1 MSQHPPPSLPAIDR
15 LLEVMAKLR
24 DPEAG
29 CPWDVEQSFATI
41 APYTIEEAY
50 EVYDAI
56 ERKDRDSLRDELGD
70 LLLQVVFH
78 SRMAEEEG
86 SFDFHQVAEAITRKL
101 IERHPH
107 VFGETCYSDLNEQS
121 RSWEEIKAAER
132 AAKGEEGALDGVP
145 LALPALLRAYKLQ
158 RRAARVGF
166 DWPEVKPV
174 LEKVHE
180 EMDELKAEMLAG
192 SEQDRLEEE
201 LGDMLFSMVNLARH
215 LNIEPEAAL
224 RRANRKFEDRF
235 RTVEAEISAEGKSLD
250 ACSLE
255 RLETAWQHA
264 KRRSFTP

>member
-1 MSQHPPPSLPAIDR
+1 MPLP
-15 LLEVMAKLR
+15 
-24 DPEAG
+24 
-29 CPWDVEQSFATI
+29 CP
-41 APYTIEEAY
+41 
-50 EVYDAI
+50 
-56 ERKDRDSLRDELGD
+56 
-70 LLLQVVFH
+70 
-78 SRMAEEEG
+78 
-86 SFDFHQVAEAITRKL
+86 
-101 IERHPH
+101 
-107 VFGETCYSDLNEQS
+107 
-121 RSWEEIKAAER
+121 
-132 AAKGEEGALDGVP
+132 
-145 LALPALLRAYKLQ
+145 LLRAYKLQ

-255 RLETAWQHA
+255 QLETAWQHA